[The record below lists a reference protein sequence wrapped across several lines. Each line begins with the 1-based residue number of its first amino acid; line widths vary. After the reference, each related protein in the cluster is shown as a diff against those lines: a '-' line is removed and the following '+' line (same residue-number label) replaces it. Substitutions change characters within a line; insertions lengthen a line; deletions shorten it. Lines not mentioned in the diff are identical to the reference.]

1 MAIPMVIMV
10 TNGNIAFH
18 DDMNYI
24 GNGGT
29 NDDDDYC
36 CWPCA
41 GWPQYNCPTAYTCGA
56 QARHG
61 VSQAGREQHTIEL
74 FFYHVHTK

>member
-24 GNGGT
+24 DNGGT

-36 CWPCA
+36 CWPSA
-41 GWPQYNCPTAYTCGA
+41 GWPQLSD
-56 QARHG
+56 
-61 VSQAGREQHTIEL
+61 V
-74 FFYHVHTK
+74 

>member
-1 MAIPMVIMV
+1 MAIPMVTMV

-24 GNGGT
+24 ENGGT

-41 GWPQYNCPTAYTCGA
+41 GWPQLSD
-56 QARHG
+56 
-61 VSQAGREQHTIEL
+61 V
-74 FFYHVHTK
+74 